1 MERRETVIAELDGD
15 VLRFEGKA
23 IRFPPQALDAL
34 GALVEA
40 ESPVAGQFTTPCV
53 AGMNTSVRSHAS
65 RTSPKYGTA

>member
-1 MERRETVIAELDGD
+1 MIAELDGD

-40 ESPVAGQFTTPCV
+40 EGPIALADLPGRLDDAGRV
-53 AGMNTSVRSHAS
+53 VLARRLVREGFLLA
-65 RTSPKYGTA
+65 R